1 VNFNRVNNNIVR
13 PRVASRSIFSAMSTD
28 SKSIENLEHAV
39 DEDTLLVATASHK
52 VLLRP
57 EGSTLK
63 IFK

>member
-1 VNFNRVNNNIVR
+1 
-13 PRVASRSIFSAMSTD
+13 MSTD